1 MSTQRKLSKGELDQI
16 PWQIKIGRAAWL
28 FDMNIA
34 TFKRYVRPHVPYAR
48 YGVIEYYTI
57 EGLQEFWR
65 NNLIN
70 PSTDSDKAEQTFK
83 DRVAAAVMKTRR
95 VMAR

>member
-1 MSTQRKLSKGELDQI
+1 MSTQRKLSKGELDKS

-48 YGVIEYYTI
+48 FGLIEYYTI
-57 EGLQEFWR
+57 EGLLEFWR
-65 NNLIN
+65 NNLVH
-70 PSTDSDKAEQTFK
+70 PSTDLERDEQTFK
-83 DRVAAAVMKTRR
+83 DRIAVAVQKTRR
-95 VMAR
+95 VMAG